1 MRRANA
7 SWSEALGRLDD
18 DVMGLDRRTATPLG
32 GADWLALAAAPS
44 FTIMALLSGF
54 LGAGKMATICGVA
67 PMSLSLG
74 GMVPMY
80 LLMSAFHSG
89 PWLKLVAAR
98 RAGVQGSR
106 RGGRE
111 AVCDG
116 APAV

>member
-1 MRRANA
+1 
-7 SWSEALGRLDD
+7 
-18 DVMGLDRRTATPLG
+18 VMGLDRRTATYL

-44 FTIMALLSGF
+44 FTIMALLSGV
-54 LGAGKMATICGVA
+54 LGARKMATICGGA
-67 PMSLSLG
+67 PMSFSLG

-98 RAGVQGSR
+98 RPALKSLE
-106 RGGRE
+106 E
-111 AVCDG
+111 ADAKRSDG